1 MPAPKRGLPPRRRMR
16 HDRHFVDELTQ
27 RMGEGIGRMIPVTS
41 ITSNHDQPRSALG
54 DLSDLVESIRRH
66 GILEP
71 LLVRRKPGGED
82 SRHGYEL
89 VSGERRFHAALEA
102 GLEEVPCI
110 ELEVTDQHA
119 LEIALIENL
128 QRKDLDPFEEA
139 DGFQTLIEKYGYTH
153 AQVAE
158 AVGRSRVTITEALRL
173 LEIPEDLRR
182 RCRHADITAKG
193 VLLQIA
199 RAGDR
204 ETMER
209 LVEAIASGELD
220 REGLRELRRR
230 EKEEAAARAAAGEGD
245 GDRPS
250 GSEPDRRKPF
260 VMRFRHPEEPVT
272 ISISFKTES
281 EPEPERL
288 IAVLEQLLEDLRAR
302 QRAGG
307 STESSERAGNPGT

>member
-27 RMGEGIGRMIPVTS
+27 RMGEGIGRMLPVTA

-71 LLVRRKPGGED
+71 LLVRRISD
-82 SRHGYEL
+82 SETDAPSHRYEL
-89 VSGERRFHAALEA
+89 VSGERRFHAALEV

-110 ELEVTDQHA
+110 ELQVTDQHA

-139 DGFQTLIEKYGYTH
+139 DGFNTLIAKYGYTH
-153 AQVAE
+153 TEVAQ
-158 AVGRSRVTITEALRL
+158 AVGRSRVTVTESLRL
-173 LEIPEDLRR
+173 LDIPEEIRA

-199 RAGDR
+199 RAGDPA
-204 ETMER
+204 EMEA

-220 REGLRELRRR
+220 REALRELRRQKKG
-230 EKEEAAARAAAGEGD
+230 EDQDSGETDAAET
-245 GDRPS
+245 RPA
-250 GSEPDRRKPF
+250 PRKPF

-272 ISISFKTES
+272 ISISFKTEE

-288 IAVLEQLLEDLRAR
+288 IRVLQQLIDDIRAR
-302 QRAGG
+302 QKEG
-307 STESSERAGNPGT
+307 

>member
-54 DLSDLVESIRRH
+54 DLADLVESIRRH

-173 LEIPEDLRR
+173 LEIPDDIRS

-193 VLLQIA
+193 ILLQIA

-204 ETMER
+204 ATMER

-220 REGLRELRRR
+220 REGLRELRRQ
-230 EKEEAAARAAAGEGD
+230 EKEEAARSAATEGSD
-245 GDRPS
+245 QPS
-250 GSEPDRRKPF
+250 ESGRRRNKPF

-272 ISISFKTES
+272 ISVSFKTES

-307 STESSERAGNPGT
+307 SAESSEGAGNPGI